1 MVVFQDPASL
11 VFFWPQDAR
20 FQLYGHG
27 GEAAADQ
34 PRRRAAMGGAVGG
47 GRFEEILQGNDPD
60 PHIPTTNKGEGKFGN
75 SIDKQTCAGLV
86 KGYVMWSSQEG
97 SLNGKI

>member
-1 MVVFQDPASL
+1 MTGSPASL
-11 VFFWPQDAR
+11 GIFVGLEDAR

-47 GRFEEILQGNDPD
+47 GRFEEMFQGND
-60 PHIPTTNKGEGKFGN
+60 PHIPTTLKGKEVRKLHRQTKMCWFGK
-75 SIDKQTCAGLV
+75 GLCDV
-86 KGYVMWSSQEG
+86 KFPGG
-97 SLNGKI
+97 